1 MLKYV
6 YAEDTYLSWG
16 ANTKMHEHKN
26 CDIIPIDEFDKI
38 KKQLK
43 KTQDENHRL
52 KSILSFGGIS
62 TLDTLVDQYMNSS
75 RSQLKKIATE
85 IVLTDFLPDTFNK
98 VHQLIEHLDSV
109 KLQLEYLIEID
120 EDGLLINNP
129 PFKNDVK
136 LAKSI
141 IHILEILIHLEKF
154 DENKSEKLQDILQS
168 FHSNLKSVI
177 ASQ

>member
-1 MLKYV
+1 MSKFIVGFGGISNMKSKSANHLITNLDKDVEKMKKDLIKSQEENLK
-6 YAEDTYLSWG
+6 L
-16 ANTKMHEHKN
+16 KH
-26 CDIIPIDEFDKI
+26 II
-38 KKQLK
+38 
-43 KTQDENHRL
+43 
-52 KSILSFGGIS
+52 SFGGIS

>member
-1 MLKYV
+1 MSKKKKKDLIKVQEKNLK
-6 YAEDTYLSWG
+6 L
-16 ANTKMHEHKN
+16 KH
-26 CDIIPIDEFDKI
+26 IIP
-38 KKQLK
+38 
-43 KTQDENHRL
+43 
-52 KSILSFGGIS
+52 FGGIS

-129 PFKNDVK
+129 PFKNDIK

-168 FHSNLKSVI
+168 FHSNLNTI
-177 ASQ
+177 